1 MKTLLIF
8 LRWIQ
13 ATAYKTRMIKS
24 AVVIS
29 IWIVALHSKQA
40 PAQLLLH
47 NFNAKSE
54 HRHSDVWSGVF
65 KSLDGNV
72 HDASRYFKSKTIE
85 GYVEGTFEYT
95 ITNHLSI
102 VLPFEVDLG
111 YDSDLYKAKPSLALG
126 LGFAVADDTWAI
138 TTSVDRAFAF
148 GGDIVETPCVDSFE
162 RDFHCGTGIPW
173 SDYEVLKPKTH
184 YSPDNFFKAT
194 FVRRF

>member
-1 MKTLLIF
+1 MKTWLIF
-8 LRWIQ
+8 LRWIR
-13 ATAYKTRMIKS
+13 ATVCKKKMIKIV
-24 AVVIS
+24 AVSS

-40 PAQLLLH
+40 SAQLLLH

-54 HRHSDVWSGVF
+54 HRHSVAWSGVF

-72 HDASRYFKSKTIE
+72 HDASRYFKSKRIE

-95 ITNHLSI
+95 LTNQLSI

-111 YDSDLYKAKPSLALG
+111 YHSVLYKAEPSLALG
-126 LGFAVADDTWAI
+126 LGFAVAGETWAI
-138 TTSVDRAFAF
+138 TTSIDRAFSF
-148 GGDIVETPCVDSFE
+148 GGNIVETPCVDSLE
-162 RDFHCGTGIPW
+162 REFHCGTGIPW